1 MQQWFGAVDSDGSGR
16 ITAIE
21 LKSALANGQGS
32 TFSDTACTLMIGI
45 YILYYIF
52 LKFIYYIIFSYR
64 NV

>member
-32 TFSDTACTLMIGI
+32 TFSDTACRLMIGI
-45 YILYYIF
+45 YIVLYILKIYLLYNFF
-52 LKFIYYIIFSYR
+52 L
-64 NV
+64 